1 MGQVVSNTKQKI
13 LEVSLDLFSQKGFSA
28 VSIRDICAQVK
39 IKESSVYYHFK
50 NKQAIFD
57 ELLHHFEQVA
67 MEMMMQLEQALAT
80 PPCFTEKPFYQV
92 VCDTF
97 FESYFMDDFCNKIMR
112 LLLIEQF
119 SNSEVQKIYER
130 WMFTEP
136 LEFQSK
142 MFCTLMK
149 IGIIPKADSEYLAV
163 KYYAP
168 IYFFAQRWLFSGT
181 LSQKQK
187 NSFRDAAYHH
197 IEKFFV
203 EIGVV

>member
-1 MGQVVSNTKQKI
+1 MGDTKQKI
-13 LEVSLDLFSQKGFSA
+13 LEVSLDLFSKKGFSA

-57 ELLHHFEQVA
+57 ELLHHFEKVA
-67 MEMMMQLEQALAT
+67 TDMMERLEQSLSVQS
-80 PPCFTEKPFYQV
+80 CSMEKPFYQTI
-92 VCDTF
+92 CDTF

-119 SNSEVQKIYER
+119 GNSEVQKLYDC
-130 WMFTEP
+130 WMFEKP

-142 MFCTLMK
+142 VFYTLMGL
-149 IGIIPKADSEYLAV
+149 GIIPKTDSEYLAI

-168 IYFFAQRWLFSGT
+168 IYFFAQRWLFSGE
-181 LSQKQK
+181 LSKEQK
-187 NSFRDAAYHH
+187 NSFRNAAYQH
-197 IEKFFV
+197 IENFFA
-203 EIGVV
+203 

>member
-1 MGQVVSNTKQKI
+1 MMSNTKQKI
-13 LEVSLDLFSQKGFSA
+13 LDVSLDLFSRKGFSA
-28 VSIRDICAQVK
+28 VSIRDICARVM

-57 ELLHHFEQVA
+57 ELLYHFEQVA
-67 MEMMMQLEQALAT
+67 TDMMVRLEQSLSVQS
-80 PPCFTEKPFYQV
+80 CSMEKPFYQT

-119 SNSEVQKIYER
+119 GNSEVQKIYDR
-130 WMFTEP
+130 WMFAEP

-142 MFCTLMK
+142 VFGTLME
-149 IGIIPKADSEYLAV
+149 IGIIPKSDSGYLAV

-168 IYFFAQRWLFSGT
+168 IYFFAQRWLFSGE
-181 LSQKQK
+181 LSEEQK
-187 NSFRDAAYHH
+187 NSFRNAAYQH
-197 IEKFFV
+197 IEKFFSEMEV
-203 EIGVV
+203 E

>member
-1 MGQVVSNTKQKI
+1 MGDTKQKI

-57 ELLHHFEQVA
+57 ELICRFEQVA
-67 MEMMMQLEQALAT
+67 TDMMTQLEQAFAEQ
-80 PPCFTEKPFYQV
+80 PCFIEKPFYQI

-97 FESYFMDDFCNKIMR
+97 FESYLMDDFCNKIMR

-119 SNSEVQKIYER
+119 GNSEVQKIYDR

-142 MFCTLMK
+142 MFYTLMK
-149 IGIIPKADSEYLAV
+149 IGVIPHTDSAYLAI

-168 IYFFAQRWLFSGT
+168 IHFFAQRWLFSGT
-181 LSQKQK
+181 LSEEQK
-187 NSFRDAAYHH
+187 NAFRKAAYQH

-203 EIGVV
+203 EIEVA